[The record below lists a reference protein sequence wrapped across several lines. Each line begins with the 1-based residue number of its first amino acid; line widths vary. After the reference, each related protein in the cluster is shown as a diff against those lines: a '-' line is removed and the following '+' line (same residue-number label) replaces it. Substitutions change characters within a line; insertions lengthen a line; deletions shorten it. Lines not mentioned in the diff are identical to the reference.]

1 MHIDPPSKTDQGPA
15 SQFTGDVYLTPIH
28 PTQEGSRLRISLVR
42 FTPGARTH
50 WHSHANGQ
58 TLFVTDGIGLVVSRD
73 RKSREWTVIV
83 IKPGDSIWTPR
94 KEEHWH
100 GGTADSMMCHLAMLE
115 EDPDIAATTWLE
127 PVTDDEYRAAISLAS
142 DWE

>member
-83 IKPGDSIWTPR
+83 IKPGDSIWTHAKR
-94 KEEHWH
+94 ST
-100 GGTADSMMCHLAMLE
+100 GTA
-115 EDPDIAATTWLE
+115 E
-127 PVTDDEYRAAISLAS
+127 PPTQ
-142 DWE
+142 